1 MAAFNANHSR
11 LGSALYHLLLLLG
24 LLILVFIL
32 FSALPANPAR
42 SMLGLNAS
50 EEAIRALEQELGLDQ
65 PLWRQCIRYLS
76 GLLRLDF
83 GVSFVTRRPVRM
95 DLFSALWA
103 TLRYVS
109 IALLFSL
116 IASLALATLAHFHRR
131 LRRGV
136 WLAAAVVT
144 SLPNLV
150 WALGLGLL
158 ILKCR
163 LLVVIPSIQI
173 RYVFM
178 AALALSLY
186 PVATLSQI
194 LISEDRR
201 ICRQLSI
208 LAGRSI
214 GLAESRLY
222 VTRVLPQALSA
233 WLVQLSN
240 ISASLLAGS
249 VFIEMIFS
257 IPGLGHLVAQSVLRQ
272 DYPMIQAILI
282 VCFFGFIL
290 LNWIL
295 ERLYDYLYPGS
306 RVET

>member
-1 MAAFNANHSR
+1 MAAFNANHPR

-32 FSALPANPAR
+32 FSGLPANPAR

-50 EEAIRALEQELGLDQ
+50 EEAVRALEQELGLDQ
-65 PLWRQCIRYLS
+65 PLQRQFIRYLS
-76 GLLRLDF
+76 GLVRLDF

-95 DLFSALWA
+95 DLFSAVWA

-116 IASLALATLAHFHRR
+116 IASLTLATMAHFHRR
-131 LRRGV
+131 LQRGI

-158 ILKCR
+158 ILKCQ

-173 RYVFM
+173 RYLFM

-201 ICRQLSI
+201 IRRQLSV

-214 GLAESRLY
+214 GLGESRLY
-222 VTRVLPQALSA
+222 FTRVLPQALSA
-233 WLVQLSN
+233 WLAQLSN

-249 VFIEMIFS
+249 VFIEIIFS
-257 IPGLGHLVAQSVLRQ
+257 IPGLGHLVAESVLRQ

-290 LNWIL
+290 LNWML
-295 ERLYDYLYPGS
+295 ERLYGYLYPGS

>member
-1 MAAFNANHSR
+1 MDAFNTAHAR
-11 LGSALYHLLLLLG
+11 LGSVLHHLMLLLG

-32 FSALPANPAR
+32 FSGLPANPAR

-50 EEAIRALEQELGLDQ
+50 EEAVRALEQELGLDQ
-65 PLWRQCIRYLS
+65 PLQRQFLRYLN
-76 GLLRLDF
+76 GLVHLDF
-83 GVSFVTRRPVRM
+83 GVSFVTRRPVHM
-95 DLFSALWA
+95 DLFSAVWA

-109 IALLFSL
+109 IALLVSL
-116 IASLALATLAHFHRR
+116 TASLALATLAHFHRR
-131 LRRGV
+131 LRRV
-136 WLAAAVVT
+136 IWLAAAVVT

-163 LLVVIPSIQI
+163 LLIIIPSIQI

-201 ICRQLSI
+201 INRQLFI

-214 GLAESRLY
+214 GLGESRLFF
-222 VTRVLPQALSA
+222 TRVLPQALSA
-233 WLVQLSN
+233 WLAQLSN

-249 VFIEMIFS
+249 VFIEIIFS

-290 LNWIL
+290 LNWAL
-295 ERLYDYLYPGS
+295 ERLYGYLYPGS
-306 RVET
+306 RTET